1 MSPRRTRSSYTT
13 DISSQKLGQNGG
25 YSKNTW
31 CTCRYCG
38 DHSEAL
44 KYATWAEHPHPD
56 GVSMVRSLIGAY
68 RLDGSIPIATRKP
81 PTLGEHRDEVSKDWI
96 DKD

>member
-1 MSPRRTRSSYTT
+1 MIFLKHMVYLPNIVAT
-13 DISSQKLGQNGG
+13 IP
-25 YSKNTW
+25 
-31 CTCRYCG
+31 
-38 DHSEAL
+38 EAL